1 MRTKNYVARLSILT
15 AVAALLM
22 MLPGGVNAASPDFG
36 LYGYAKVSGSTTGGT
51 GGTTYNVST
60 LSALKS
66 YASGST
72 KAIIIVTGTING
84 SGSDTVTVASNK
96 TIVGKGSA
104 GVLNGVSLVLKSG
117 VSNIVIRNLKITKC
131 KASNDNIH
139 LERSVHHVWI
149 DHCDLSSDTTH
160 DKDYYDG
167 LLDIT
172 HAADYITVSWN
183 YFHDHY
189 KTSLVGH
196 SDDNS
201 SEDSG
206 HLHVT
211 YHHNYYKNISSRA
224 PSIRFGTLHAYNNY
238 YKSFFDAGTGI
249 SSRMGAVA
257 RIEKDYFDTV
267 GTPIMT
273 DQSDTKG
280 YIQLV
285 GNKFVNCG
293 SYATSPIKSLSVPY
307 SYTANAVA
315 DVPSLVSSYAGI
327 GKVSNP
333 QTW

>member
-1 MRTKNYVARLSILT
+1 MRKRKISVLLT
-15 AVAALLM
+15 VFTAIIAMFM
-22 MLPGGVNAASPDFG
+22 MLSVSAGAATPDFK
-36 LYGYAKVSGSTTGGT
+36 LYGYATISGSTTGGT

-60 LSALKS
+60 LANLKT
-66 YASGST
+66 YAAKSG
-72 KAIIIVTGTING
+72 KIIIVVTGTITG

-104 GVLNGVSLVLKSG
+104 GVLNGVSLVLKSS

-139 LERSVHHVWI
+139 IEKGVHHVWI
-149 DHCDLSSDTTH
+149 DHCDLSSDTSH

-172 HAADYITVSWN
+172 HYANYITVSWN

-189 KTSLVGH
+189 KCSLVEH
-196 SDDNS
+196 SDSNS

-206 HLHVT
+206 KLKVT

-224 PSIRFGTLHAYNNY
+224 PSIRFGTLHSYNNY
-238 YKSFFDAGTGI
+238 YKSFFDASTGV

-257 RIEKDYFDTV
+257 RIEKDYFDGV
-267 GTPIMT
+267 KTPIMT

-285 GNKFVNCG
+285 GCTFKNYT
-293 SYATSPIKSLSVPY
+293 SYATSPTKSLSVPY

-327 GKVSNP
+327 GKLSNP